1 MKNIVYYLYFSICLS
16 LSIVYHFLVI
26 PESLEQKFKNR
37 SRRCTKSQW
46 IVLVGFDS
54 RVIEYLDTSNLTRG
68 WSRLTEIPGPGMRYG
83 MSGAG
88 LAAHNPSGQIFVVG
102 GVGKGAILQAV
113 STVLAYDIKS
123 NSWSRI
129 SSMNKVSPKYHLSQ
143 VKKSMK
149 SINLKVI

>member
-1 MKNIVYYLYFSICLS
+1 
-16 LSIVYHFLVI
+16 
-26 PESLEQKFKNR
+26 
-37 SRRCTKSQW
+37 
-46 IVLVGFDS
+46 
-54 RVIEYLDTSNLTRG
+54 
-68 WSRLTEIPGPGMRYG
+68 MRYG

>member
-1 MKNIVYYLYFSICLS
+1 MFIPKYCIS
-16 LSIVYHFLVI
+16 FLVI

-129 SSMNKVSPKYHLSQ
+129 SSMNKVSLKYHLSQ
-143 VKKSMK
+143 VKKLMK
-149 SINLKVI
+149 NLKVL

>member
-1 MKNIVYYLYFSICLS
+1 MRILFS
-16 LSIVYHFLVI
+16 VI
-26 PESLEQKFKNR
+26 PESLEQKFKNW

-46 IVLVGFDS
+46 IVVVGFDS
-54 RVIEYLDTSNLTRG
+54 RVLEYLDTSNLTRG

-88 LAAHNPSGQIFVVG
+88 LASHNKSGQIFVVG

-129 SSMNKVSPKYHLSQ
+129 SSMNKVSLQKLC
-143 VKKSMK
+143 
-149 SINLKVI
+149 SIIFK

>member
-1 MKNIVYYLYFSICLS
+1 M
-16 LSIVYHFLVI
+16 
-26 PESLEQKFKNR
+26 
-37 SRRCTKSQW
+37 
-46 IVLVGFDS
+46 
-54 RVIEYLDTSNLTRG
+54 IEYLDTSNLTRG

-88 LAAHNPSGQIFVVG
+88 LASHNKSGQIFVVG

-129 SSMNKVSPKYHLSQ
+129 SSMNKVNYNNIVCLITVIKC
-143 VKKSMK
+143 
-149 SINLKVI
+149 LKLCHIEQKFDVPIT